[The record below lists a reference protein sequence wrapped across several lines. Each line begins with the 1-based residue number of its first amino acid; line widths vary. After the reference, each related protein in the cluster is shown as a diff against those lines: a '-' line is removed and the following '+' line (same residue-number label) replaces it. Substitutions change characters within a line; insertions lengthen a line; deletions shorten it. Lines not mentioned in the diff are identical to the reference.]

1 MHNLIYAYTPLS
13 AIKTKTERRL
23 WHNRLAH
30 MAPNLVQQAHKY
42 VKGIPEMKG
51 SPLCPELDQCS
62 TCIRSKLH
70 KASPGKGLADA
81 TVPYQCLSI
90 DFSFSG
96 VVSKDK
102 TRREDIEGLNGETS
116 WILVKDLFS
125 KIIHADTRTSK
136 APPVEWLKA
145 FLTQYSPT
153 TDCTKHVV
161 LDQGGELY
169 NSPLIRNLFKKFNY
183 QISPTGSDASYQNPV
198 ERDHRTVA

>member
-1 MHNLIYAYTPLS
+1 
-13 AIKTKTERRL
+13 
-23 WHNRLAH
+23 
-30 MAPNLVQQAHKY
+30 
-42 VKGIPEMKG
+42 
-51 SPLCPELDQCS
+51 
-62 TCIRSKLH
+62 SKLH

-153 TDCTKHVV
+153 TDCAKYVV

-169 NSPLIRNLFKKFNY
+169 NSPLIRNLFKKFHY
-183 QISPTGSDASYQNPV
+183 QIFPTGSDASYQNPV
-198 ERDHRTVA
+198 ERDHRTVAEGVRAMLIGANLHAKFWPYAFHHFIRIRNALPGRNQTRSPLEITTGMQDDFTGLKMF